1 MTQGSVGFDQAVEFY
16 DQTRGFPPG
25 VEQDAVRLFVA
36 AGSLTSRSRVL
47 EVGVGTGRIALPL
60 APHVG
65 SYTGVDLSL
74 GMMLK
79 LVEKRN
85 GERVS
90 VVQGDATHLPFPAA
104 TFDAVTATHFF
115 HLVPTW
121 RDVLAELKRVLVP
134 GGLLL
139 HGWNI
144 GDTDDQLNEA
154 WRSVTGRGRG
164 SEVGVPFKD
173 RLTFLPDNGWQS
185 VGEEHKHTFT
195 TPRTPQSYV
204 DALRA
209 RSWSH
214 TWSMSD
220 DLLNAGIAAVE
231 AYIRAHYPD
240 PQVSIPIQSSFHVQ
254 AYQAN

>member
-1 MTQGSVGFDQAVEFY
+1 MTQKSVGFDPAVEFY

-36 AGSLTSRSRVL
+36 AGNLTPESRVL

-65 SYTGVDLSL
+65 SITGLDLSL
-74 GMMLK
+74 GMMGK
-79 LVEKRN
+79 LLDKRR

-104 TFDAVTATHFF
+104 SFDAVTATHFF

-121 RDVLAELKRVLVP
+121 RAVLAELKRVLVP
-134 GGLLL
+134 GGRLL

-144 GDTDDQLNEA
+144 GDMDDKLNA
-154 WRSVTGRGRG
+154 TWQATTGRGRG
-164 SEVGVPFKD
+164 QEVGVPFKD
-173 RLTFLPDNGWQS
+173 RLTFLPDNGWQP
-185 VGEEHKHTFT
+185 VGDEQVHTFL
-195 TPRTPQSYV
+195 TPRSPQAYV

-209 RSWSH
+209 RMWSH
-214 TWSMSD
+214 TWTMSD

-231 AYIRAHYPD
+231 AYIREHYAD
-240 PQVSIPIQSSFHVQ
+240 PTAPVPLQSSFHVQ